1 MCVGPTFC
9 LRQSALFLLLVCDV
23 EVSSLADAGV
33 RRCWRSGHRCIWSRQ
48 SIIHSSLNLSWL
60 FILFFSKIITYV
72 YLNPTR
78 NLNQNQTTAVS
89 TEELFIVF
97 VSILLTWVSVFQAL
111 LEGEGGWHEA
121 RHGVWGAGG
130 VQEQRVGA
138 AVQDDVSKDVDERL
152 LTHDQ
157 EDLWQQEQWH
167 DTAHS
172 WSTLLMQ

>member
-1 MCVGPTFC
+1 MCVPFVSDSLRFSFSSSVMLRLAVWPT
-9 LRQSALFLLLVCDV
+9 QESGGVDV
-23 EVSSLADAGV
+23 VATGASEADSQQYIPL
-33 RRCWRSGHRCIWSRQ
+33 WILHD
-48 SIIHSSLNLSWL
+48 

-89 TEELFIVF
+89 TEELFIVL
-97 VSILLTWVSVFQAL
+97 VSIILLTWVSVFQAL
-111 LEGEGGWHEA
+111 LEGESGRHEA
-121 RHGVWGAGG
+121 RHGVWGTGG

-138 AVQDDVSKDVDERL
+138 AVQDDVSEDVDERL

-157 EDLWQQEQWH
+157 EDLWQEEQRH
-167 DTAHS
+167 DTAHP